1 MARPTVVP
9 RPQERAFGPHEL
21 FFSTTDRKG
30 IIRSGNQVF
39 VRVSAH
45 PLEKLLGAPH
55 NIIRHPDMP
64 RAVFQLLWSYLDQ
77 GKPFAGFV
85 KNMAADGCYYW
96 VMALVVPIDG
106 GYLSVRLKP
115 SSAYFPVVRDL
126 YTELVAIERAAGD
139 DGGAWRDGMAR
150 ATARLVEA
158 IGSLGFASYDEFMR
172 IALAAELSGH
182 RDAQR
187 ALAGT
192 GHEHDAV
199 TDDLAPTLASCGAVE
214 HGLDDLFSRVD
225 GLLATIKQL
234 GTAATYVLGLAGD
247 IHLISLNALVG
258 SCRLERGGEGLSVVT
273 EDLARLSQECT
284 DNVNAMAVQL
294 RELSA
299 SLGETAFSVT
309 AAKLQIEMTSC
320 FIRELSHERLA
331 EPDATA
337 DARLRGDLR
346 TLTESLMASTAQLIQ
361 ALPRAQAPIPRL
373 IRLQHELET
382 DLRRLSSVHLIG
394 AIQAVGIPEAGMFR
408 ELLDRIV
415 GQLQRSTGE
424 LEQLA
429 EGVMSL
435 REHLPVFERTALD
448 ARRATESFRAVA
460 LKAA

>member
-30 IIRSGNQVF
+30 IIRSGNEVF

-45 PLEKLLGAPH
+45 PLEALLGAPH

-64 RAVFQLLWSYLDQ
+64 RAVFQLMWSYLDQ
-77 GKPFAGFV
+77 GKPFGGFV

-96 VMALVVPIDG
+96 VMALVVPIEG

-115 SSAYFPVVRDL
+115 SSAFFPVVRDL
-126 YTELVAIERAAGD
+126 YVELLNIERAAGEA
-139 DGGAWRDGMAR
+139 GGAWRDGMAT

-158 IGSLGFASYDEFMR
+158 IGSLGFANYDEFMR

-182 RDAQR
+182 RAAQK
-187 ALAGT
+187 AFGA
-192 GHEHDAV
+192 GHEPEAV
-199 TDDLAPTLASCGAVE
+199 TGDLAPTLASCGAVE

-284 DNVNAMAVQL
+284 DNVNAMAAQL

-299 SLGETAFSVT
+299 SLGDMAFSVT

-320 FIRELSHERLA
+320 FIRELSHERIA

-424 LEQLA
+424 LDQLA

>member
-1 MARPTVVP
+1 
-9 RPQERAFGPHEL
+9 
-21 FFSTTDRKG
+21 
-30 IIRSGNQVF
+30 
-39 VRVSAH
+39 
-45 PLEKLLGAPH
+45 
-55 NIIRHPDMP
+55 MP

-115 SSAYFPVVRDL
+115 SSAFFPVVRDL
-126 YTELVAIERAAGD
+126 YTELLTIERAAGD
-139 DGGAWRDGMAR
+139 GGGAWRAGMAA

-187 ALAGT
+187 AFAAS
-192 GHEHDAV
+192 GHEPEAV
-199 TDDLAPTLASCGAVE
+199 TADLAPTLASCGAVE

-331 EPDATA
+331 SRRHA

-346 TLTESLMASTAQLIQ
+346 TLTGRSRRA
-361 ALPRAQAPIPRL
+361 PRTSSRRCRGAAPIPRSSACSTTS
-373 IRLQHELET
+373 RPT
-382 DLRRLSSVHLIG
+382 CAGCRACTSSAPSRPWASPRPACSASCSTASSASFSARPGNWNNWRRAWRRCASTCRCSS
-394 AIQAVGIPEAGMFR
+394 
-408 ELLDRIV
+408 
-415 GQLQRSTGE
+415 
-424 LEQLA
+424 
-429 EGVMSL
+429 
-435 REHLPVFERTALD
+435 
-448 ARRATESFRAVA
+448 ARRSMPGAPPNRSAPWPSGPPEPVAVRRT
-460 LKAA
+460 LHHHNPSRGGYAARRF

>member
-1 MARPTVVP
+1 
-9 RPQERAFGPHEL
+9 
-21 FFSTTDRKG
+21 
-30 IIRSGNQVF
+30 
-39 VRVSAH
+39 
-45 PLEKLLGAPH
+45 
-55 NIIRHPDMP
+55 
-64 RAVFQLLWSYLDQ
+64 
-77 GKPFAGFV
+77 
-85 KNMAADGCYYW
+85 
-96 VMALVVPIDG
+96 MALVVPIDG

-115 SSAYFPVVRDL
+115 SSAYFRVVRDL
-126 YTELVAIERAAGD
+126 YTELLNIERAAGEE
-139 DGGAWRDGMAR
+139 G
-150 ATARLVEA
+150 
-158 IGSLGFASYDEFMR
+158 GSLGFASYDEFMR
-172 IALAAELSGH
+172 IALAAGISGH
-182 RDAQR
+182 REAQR
-187 ALAGT
+187 AFAAS
-192 GHEHDAV
+192 GHEPEAV
-199 TDDLAPTLASCGAVE
+199 TADLAPTLGSCAAVE

-225 GLLATIKQL
+225 RLLATIKQL
-234 GTAATYVLGLAGD
+234 GTAATYVLGLAG
-247 IHLISLNALVG
+247 
-258 SCRLERGGEGLSVVT
+258 
-273 EDLARLSQECT
+273 LSQECT
-284 DNVNAMAVQL
+284 DNVDAMAAQL

-346 TLTESLMASTAQLIQ
+346 TLTESLMASTAHLIA

-429 EGVMSL
+429 EGVASL
-435 REHLPVFERTALD
+435 RLSLIHI
-448 ARRATESFRAVA
+448 
-460 LKAA
+460 